1 MKVFMSTCARKGAVG
16 GGSDSDGDAA
26 RLATTIAAAKPEGRE
41 RLPIS
46 ERPHGEPDP
55 APAGDDRDPEQNGE
69 RACRSHEQWRGGV
82 LLPLRQIARTDQ
94 VEDDHVCA
102 CGADQKH
109 LCDK

>member
-46 ERPHGEPDP
+46 ERPHGDP
-55 APAGDDRDPEQNGE
+55 IQRPQATTEIQSRMESAPAVRTSSGGDASFSHCGRS
-69 RACRSHEQWRGGV
+69 RALIKWKIIMFA
-82 LLPLRQIARTDQ
+82 PAAQIKNIFAT
-94 VEDDHVCA
+94 
-102 CGADQKH
+102 K
-109 LCDK
+109 